1 VNVPEDSESEATRL
15 EALRAA
21 EVQADALEASGPVT
35 MASASLAALASSVA
49 PLAAPALGAREVSA
63 VAAPVPSAAEP
74 VDLDPMDLEDVL
86 ELEPEPLEA
95 ESLEAESLERGAL
108 ERGMASEQAEGG
120 SFEGMS
126 FDGDSLE
133 DSFAA
138 ENAFAAEGGAPS
150 VRPAD
155 ASQANGFQA
164 FLRHANLHNLLQI
177 ESLSRTTGVFLVVS
191 GGSRGYLHLADG
203 ELVHAETGQASGEA
217 AAAEIL
223 SWETGEFKSCA
234 RTLAPVRTVNSSVQS
249 LLMRMAQASDEAA
262 HGTRHHQSSRV
273 VRRPL
278 DQEAPTETYLPAIPA
293 APATP
298 SGASPLLSPSLM
310 SSTLVSSTLVSS
322 SSLMS
327 SSTTG
332 SSTLLPPPGGSSAAA
347 TALEGLVRSVHP
359 PRTPPPMMPPPSAA
373 GPPSQRPSRSDPTSV
388 ADVLL
393 SAAGEVIQG
402 RGAATEEFAAR
413 VAYATRLAEL
423 IGRAIRSGT
432 PKGLELRG
440 KSTQT
445 IVQWQADGTLSASL
459 DLAQPPSR
467 R

>member
-1 VNVPEDSESEATRL
+1 VNVPEESESEATRAA
-15 EALRAA
+15 AL
-21 EVQADALEASGPVT
+21 QADALEALGPVT
-35 MASASLAALASSVA
+35 MASAALASLVSPVA
-49 PLAAPALGAREVSA
+49 EPASPAVGVREVSA
-63 VAAPVPSAAEP
+63 VSAPVPSAAEP

-86 ELEPEPLEA
+86 ELEAEPFEAAPFEAERFGAAPLEEHA
-95 ESLEAESLERGAL
+95 EGVSLESV
-108 ERGMASEQAEGG
+108 
-120 SFEGMS
+120 S
-126 FDGDSLE
+126 FDDDSLE

-138 ENAFAAEGGAPS
+138 ENAFAAEGGPPS
-150 VRPAD
+150 ARPAD
-155 ASQANGFQA
+155 VGQANGFQA

-203 ELVHAETGQASGEA
+203 ELVHAETGQATGEA

-234 RTLAPVRTVNSSVQS
+234 RPLASSRTVNSSVQS

-262 HGTRHHQSSRV
+262 HGNHRQQSSRV

-298 SGASPLLSPSLM
+298 SGAAPLLSPS
-310 SSTLVSSTLVSS
+310 LVSSTLVSAAPVS
-322 SSLMS
+322 A
-327 SSTTG
+327 
-332 SSTLLPPPGGSSAAA
+332 TLLPPPGGSSAAA
-347 TALEGLVRSVHP
+347 SSLEVLVRSVHP
-359 PRTPPPMMPPPSAA
+359 PHTPPPMMPPPSAA

-413 VAYATRLAEL
+413 VAYATRLADL